1 MLMRKGYWLPVLF
14 WLLLCTCATNAQGV
28 IRTNERGEKI
38 IVLPDGSWYL
48 FGNTEGGINY
58 PKSDAAI
65 GSLDARVRLTDED
78 AMRIATR
85 RVQLAR
91 EASTIASKR
100 AEQAQLNRKRL
111 EAELSGTVA
120 SIAAQPTDPQR
131 NSVRL
136 TGARTLEAE
145 ALKEAA
151 LALTELKKA
160 ESAMAS
166 GNYLL
171 EVDKTQDSR
180 ATGIILPKADDLVQT
195 YAPLL
200 TASAP
205 GYVLDWDD
213 KQGLAA
219 RSPGGVCAFTFNGM
233 DESSGRWKKELRKEQ
248 LFTFTHEHLRLFLKE
263 KEYLRCEGY
272 MGSSGGFRSLV
283 LEFTFVYPNAREVYG
298 FIEKGSTLTLRLL
311 NGQHVNLTSNAM
323 AKVSYDTRREELT
336 YRVEYL
342 IDQSV
347 LSILNASELDAIRVF
362 WSSGFEEYPVYAL
375 DFFMKQLACLDK

>member
-1 MLMRKGYWLPVLF
+1 MLMRKGYWLLSAFAVCILPF
-14 WLLLCTCATNAQGV
+14 AAIAQGV
-28 IRTNERGEKI
+28 IRTNEKGEKV
-38 IVLPDGSWYL
+38 IVFPDGSWYL
-48 FGNTEGGINY
+48 FGQSEGGKDY
-58 PKSDAAI
+58 PKTVASI
-65 GSLDARVRLTDED
+65 GALDAPVRLTDED

-91 EASTIASKR
+91 EASTVASKR
-100 AEQAQLNRKRL
+100 AEQASLSRQRM
-111 EAELSGTVA
+111 EAEIKTTAAATS
-120 SIAAQPTDPQR
+120 AQPQEAQR
-131 NSVRL
+131 NSLRL
-136 TGARTLEAE
+136 TSARTLEAE
-145 ALKEAA
+145 AIKEAE
-151 LALTELKKA
+151 LAQNELKRA
-160 ESAMAS
+160 EAAIAS
-166 GNYLL
+166 GNFVQ
-171 EVDKTQDSR
+171 EASHIHASKSTQL
-180 ATGIILPKADDLVQT
+180 ILPKADELVQT
-195 YAPLL
+195 YAPAL

-205 GYVLDWDD
+205 GYVLDWED

-233 DESSGRWKKELRKEQ
+233 DESSGRWRKELRKEL

-272 MGSSGGFRSLV
+272 MRSADGFRSLI

-311 NGQHVNLTSNAM
+311 SGQQINLSSRAM

-336 YRVEYL
+336 YRVEYP
-342 IDQSV
+342 IDQSILGI
-347 LSILNASELDAIRVF
+347 LSSSELDAIRVF